1 MYRIHSLALVAGM
14 AIAAG
19 VVTANAQTPP
29 TSPPPQTTPREPA
42 NKTMPQPSTMSADAD
57 FAHKA
62 AMGGKHEVD
71 GAKFAAN
78 KATNADVKALAN
90 RMIKDHTAA
99 NTELSSLMKSDGAM
113 KDGAVKSDAAHGD
126 MAMKDDK
133 SNESWRSLSG
143 VAFDRAYVDHLI
155 DEHQKTITLFET
167 EANSGSD
174 AKLKAFANKTLPTL
188 REHLKA
194 AQDLKAKL
202 GTT

>member
-1 MYRIHSLALVAGM
+1 MYRIHSLALAAGL

-29 TSPPPQTTPREPA
+29 PSRPSSPPPQTTPRDQA
-42 NKTMPQPSTMSADAD
+42 DKAKPQASTMSADAD

-71 GAKFAAN
+71 GAKFAVN
-78 KATNADVKALAN
+78 KATNADLKALAN
-90 RMIKDHTAA
+90 KLIKDHTTA
-99 NTELSSLMKSDGAM
+99 NTELNSLIKGNSMMKGDS
-113 KDGAVKSDAAHGD
+113 AHGD
-126 MAMKDDK
+126 MAMKDDAGK
-133 SNESWRSLSG
+133 ESWRSMSG
-143 VAFDRAYVDHLI
+143 AAFDRAYVDHLI
-155 DEHQKTITLFET
+155 EEHQKTITLFET

-194 AQDLKAKL
+194 AQDLKGKL
-202 GTT
+202 GTTD